1 MLRPIDYIIL
11 FVVTVLLQ
19 LLLFNN
25 IQVTGLLTVFVYP
38 TFVIALPVSVAPGAL
53 LLLAALMGV
62 TVDFFSGTA
71 GLSTMSIVLM
81 AFMRPGVL
89 RLMVGDA
96 TDSAP
101 VSGKIGVYR
110 FLRYATVML
119 LIHNIAFFMLES
131 LSIEHLPITLL
142 RIAVCT
148 LFSLVAVYFCQL
160 PLTRRK
166 ERF

>member
-11 FVVTVLLQ
+11 FIVTVLLQ
-19 LLLFNN
+19 LLLFDN
-25 IQVTGLLTVFVYP
+25 IEVTGLLSIFVYP
-38 TFVIALPVSVAPGAL
+38 LLVIVLPVSVAPGAL

-62 TVDFFSGTA
+62 TIDFFSGTA

-81 AFMRPGVL
+81 AFVRPAVL
-89 RLMVGDA
+89 RFMVGDA

-101 VSGKIGVYR
+101 VSGKIGSYR

-119 LIHNIAFFMLES
+119 LVHNIAFFMLES
-131 LSIEHLPITLL
+131 LSLEHLPITLL

-148 LFSLVAVYFCQL
+148 VFSLAAVYFCQL
-160 PLTRRK
+160 PLTRQK